1 MARSQG
7 ISNQPTNIVRQSI
20 AIEDKKAIWEWPST
34 GEVINGFSSN
44 GNKGIDIGGQ
54 EGDAVFAAAEGDVVY
69 SGRDVQGIGNLLI
82 VRHGERYLSAYAHNS
97 KMLVFEGDQVKSG
110 QKIAEIGMDL
120 SGEPAL
126 HFEIRIDGKPT
137 DPIGLLPGR

>member
-1 MARSQG
+1 M
-7 ISNQPTNIVRQSI
+7 
-20 AIEDKKAIWEWPST
+20 
-34 GEVINGFSSN
+34 
-44 GNKGIDIGGQ
+44 
-54 EGDAVFAAAEGDVVY
+54 
-69 SGRDVQGIGNLLI
+69 
-82 VRHGERYLSAYAHNS
+82 SAYAHNS

-137 DPIGLLPGR
+137 DPMSVLPRRR